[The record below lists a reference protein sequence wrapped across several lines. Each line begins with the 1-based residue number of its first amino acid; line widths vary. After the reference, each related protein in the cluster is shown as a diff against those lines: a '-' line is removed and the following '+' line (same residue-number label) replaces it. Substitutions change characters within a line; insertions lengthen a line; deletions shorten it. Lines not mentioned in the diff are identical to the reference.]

1 VGRKSYRD
9 LKTDS
14 KKLAE
19 ERLISHIGSV
29 EATMV
34 GFFATAITFLLF
46 PLALYTPDVPVL
58 IYLASLGYIC
68 SWMFLYA
75 IIAGICM
82 RILALSKKWDIDYN
96 LSMKDLTGH
105 RFLAP
110 STVIVAMAA
119 CIFMMVIPPVYVLLL
134 TSLWPTAV
142 ELVFSFQI
150 MFIACIFW
158 IAVTFGLAYLTIW
171 KKPKKKS

>member
-82 RILALSKKWDIDYN
+82 RILALSK
-96 LSMKDLTGH
+96 
-105 RFLAP
+105 
-110 STVIVAMAA
+110 
-119 CIFMMVIPPVYVLLL
+119 VYVLLL